1 MEIKYD
7 FKNMPQIIGRL
18 NILKRHN
25 IKRNVL
31 NQTKSDYGGNKL
43 YTTFSF
49 FTFFNLLRQSHFG
62 KMHFGKYTLEKHIL
76 EKYTLENLHFGKK
89 HILDKYTL

>member
-18 NILKRHN
+18 NILNRHN

-62 KMHFGKYTLEKHIL
+62 KMHFGKT
-76 EKYTLENLHFGKK
+76 HFGKIHFGKPTLWKK